1 MDTVDVPSPQGM
13 LRLISQIWNLVKTL
27 RQRGSDEKKK
37 GSYGVRGKKKKREE
51 TKKKTTA
58 ASRVLNT
65 KKRTELSE
73 YASVPLTFVL
83 HVCVTERNKGWRK
96 MENIR
101 VFSSSHFSALVN
113 RTPKSLWVF
122 LPPGPW
128 KHLTLLTS
136 LPERAWVQERQ
147 RDSTMRE
154 NWREKDKSGRKR
166 EHFYASETL
175 TFREDVSMV
184 PNGYCAVTDF
194 VQQNLPVCVSL
205 YCRLHDDNFSF
216 ISSHL
221 LHLNLTLVNFCFCW
235 CWW

>member
-1 MDTVDVPSPQGM
+1 MTKRKDRMV
-13 LRLISQIWNLVKTL
+13 W
-27 RQRGSDEKKK
+27 E
-37 GSYGVRGKKKKREE
+37 GKKRKGRKLKRKRQLPPGCW
-51 TKKKTTA
+51 TP
-58 ASRVLNT
+58 

-73 YASVPLTFVL
+73 YASVPLTSVL

-96 MENIR
+96 MRNIR

-194 VQQNLPVCVSL
+194 VQQNQPVCASL
-205 YCRLHDDNFSF
+205 HCSLHDDNFSF

-221 LHLNLTLVNFCFCW
+221 LHPNLT
-235 CWW
+235 